1 MPSRL
6 SFLPRTGENAWK
18 TRGLRII
25 CGPRPKGNL
34 VGGSAVSGDVLEIMV
49 GTRGSELARRQ
60 TRSVIQALCAR
71 NGSVH
76 AGVRVVRSA
85 GDRDPARPLD
95 DGTRP
100 GLFTRELGQ
109 ALLDGRIDL
118 AVHSLKDLPTARMTG
133 LVIAAVPERASP
145 LDCLVTRDGG
155 DLDALGRGARVGT
168 SSPRRRAQVLARRP
182 DLEVAPLRGNMET
195 RLAKLARGEYDAIVT
210 ARAAL
215 DRLGKD
221 CAAVDLPSAD
231 FLPAPGQGAL
241 AVEARESDAAVLA
254 AVATIDDDQARG
266 CVTAE
271 RAFLD
276 RLGGGCALPVGA
288 LARRTGEGA
297 LLLDAAVYAPDGSR
311 VLRGARQGPVD
322 DADALGRDLAEEM
335 IERGAR
341 QPCR

>member
-1 MPSRL
+1 
-6 SFLPRTGENAWK
+6 
-18 TRGLRII
+18 
-25 CGPRPKGNL
+25 
-34 VGGSAVSGDVLEIMV
+34 MV

-60 TRSVIQALCAR
+60 TESVVRMLCAR
-71 NGSVH
+71 SDSIR
-76 AGVRVVRSA
+76 ARVRVIRSA
-85 GDRDPARPLD
+85 GDRDQTRSLD

-118 AVHSLKDLPTARMTG
+118 AVHSLKDLPTQRMAG

-155 DLDALGRGARVGT
+155 DLDALRREARVGT
-168 SSPRRRAQVLARRP
+168 SSPRRRAQILARRS
-182 DLEVAPLRGNMET
+182 DLDVAPLRGNMET

-215 DRLGKD
+215 DRLNAD
-221 CAAVDLPSAD
+221 CAATDLAPPD

-241 AVEARESDAAVLA
+241 AVEARQSDAAVLA
-254 AVATIDDDQARG
+254 LVATIDDDQARA

-276 RLGGGCALPVGA
+276 GLGGGCALPVGA
-288 LARRTGEGA
+288 LARRADERT
-297 LLLDAAVYAPDGSR
+297 LQLDVAVYAPDGRR
-311 VLRGARQGPVD
+311 VIRGARQGPIDRAVQI
-322 DADALGRDLAEEM
+322 GRELAEEVT
-335 IERGAR
+335 EQGAL
-341 QPCR
+341 QLCGHE